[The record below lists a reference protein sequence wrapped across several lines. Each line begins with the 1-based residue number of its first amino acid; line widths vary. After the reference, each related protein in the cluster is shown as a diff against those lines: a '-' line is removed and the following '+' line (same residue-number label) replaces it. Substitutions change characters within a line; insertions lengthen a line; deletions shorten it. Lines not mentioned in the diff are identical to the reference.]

1 MNAPGVNQEWG
12 DSYLFQIGM
21 LKSLDQ
27 ERDTFHSDGDVGF
40 MSSDAGLTLGTITA
54 MRLAP
59 FTMQTAMAPN
69 YFLFL
74 FTFLYLRLL

>member
-40 MSSDAGLTLGTITA
+40 MSSDAGLTYPRRDISEGD
-54 MRLAP
+54 R
-59 FTMQTAMAPN
+59 
-69 YFLFL
+69 Y
-74 FTFLYLRLL
+74 